1 MFLPLPSPPPLA
13 MLDMCLHG
21 GYCVYTGDQAPH
33 KQGDNMPEMDG
44 FHSQVLEGYWWGLTS
59 YEIAEMTGEDPVI
72 IATIMDTFRDLG
84 Y

>member
-1 MFLPLPSPPPLA
+1 MP
-13 MLDMCLHG
+13 DM
-21 GYCVYTGDQAPH
+21 
-33 KQGDNMPEMDG
+33 DN

-59 YEIAEMTGEDPVI
+59 YEIADMTGEDPCI